1 MSKKKRI
8 VAVISA
14 AAMALGVA
22 AFAGCSRDNGGATA
36 TSVQSV
42 AIDTNGDLIVT
53 FSDGTTRNAGK
64 VKGENGTNGTNG
76 TNGIDGTNGAD
87 GADGIDGADGVS
99 VQDVYVNGN
108 GELIV
113 IFSDGSKH
121 NAGSVRQTDL
131 TLNKV
136 AQFNTGFSSADG
148 GVAEIVKYNK
158 DNGKVYLVNGKMQT
172 LDIISL
178 GVYAENA
185 DELQTDFNEAT
196 DRIDF
201 SKMVAEHSADFE
213 AGFAVGDITSV
224 AVNNELK
231 VVAVALQG
239 AEYYSNGAVVLIDY
253 DGNYVKAYACGV
265 QPDMITFAGNLVLT
279 ANEGEPRMGYADGTA
294 DPKGSVTIIDLSAG
308 VQSGEVT
315 NATFDGFDSQRE
327 ALVNAGVL
335 IKKGANPSA
344 DFEPEYITVS
354 GNYAYVSLQEA
365 NAIATLDLQ
374 TRQFIKVDA
383 LGFKDHSKEENALD
397 LLDDGKIEITTQNVY
412 GVYMPDG
419 IDAFELDGVTYIAT
433 ANEGDARE
441 WGDYSGIT
449 KMTIGSTKVEIL
461 DNNEWDGLDADK
473 AYVLGGRSFSVF
485 RADDMSLVYDSGDA
499 IERAVAN
506 SEYADYFNC
515 SNDKTTLDGRS
526 KKKGPEP
533 ETVLVRYID
542 GRPYAF
548 VGLERV
554 SGVMTFD
561 LTNIKYGE
569 ATFKDYTSTRDYTQ
583 AMAGD
588 VAPEGMD
595 YIEASEKTGGK
606 NVLVVA
612 NENSGTVAFYAV
624 EGEKKSYEMHSTFV
638 EAPAQ
643 NADHLL
649 IYAVGGAGTKV
660 DGPST
665 NDFIAIKNPTDTAIE
680 LTGYKLRYAVGG
692 ATATEWQELALT
704 GTIEADQ
711 VYIVRCAAGNPAG
724 AFSVSRADIEWT
736 SLSISNKTF
745 SLQLVNGDSVVDAL
759 GADADL
765 TDNEVGEGTV
775 ITEYSKQIILIR
787 VNDGDTNNNSLDF
800 ESVSLKGLAADSEIV
815 ITYMAKLGLTA

>member
-1 MSKKKRI
+1 MSKKKKI
-8 VAVISA
+8 VAIISA

-22 AFAGCSRDNGGATA
+22 AFAGCSQDNSGATA
-36 TSVQSV
+36 PSVQSV
-42 AIDTNGDLIVT
+42 AIDTNGNLIVT

-76 TNGIDGTNGAD
+76 V
-87 GADGIDGADGVS
+87 DGVS
-99 VQDVYVNGN
+99 VRDVYVNGN

-113 IFSDGSKH
+113 VFSDGSKH
-121 NAGSVRQTDL
+121 NAGSVKQTNI
-131 TLNKV
+131 TLNK
-136 AQFNTGFSSADG
+136 AAEFNTGFSSAEG

-158 DNGKVYLVNGKMQT
+158 DNGKVYLVNGKTQT
-172 LDIISL
+172 LDIVSL
-178 GVYAENA
+178 GVYTENTE
-185 DELQTDFNEAT
+185 ELQTTFNEVT

-201 SKMVAEHSADFE
+201 NKIVSEHSADFE
-213 AGFAVGDITSV
+213 TGFEVGDITSV
-224 AVNNELK
+224 SINNELK
-231 VVAVALQG
+231 VIAVALQG
-239 AEYYSNGAVVLIDY
+239 SEYYSNGAVVLLDY
-253 DGNYVKAYACGV
+253 DGNYVKAYACGI
-265 QPDMITFAGNLVLT
+265 QPDMVTFAGNLVLT
-279 ANEGEPRMGYADGTA
+279 ANEGEPRLGYAEGTV
-294 DPKGSVTIIDLSAG
+294 DPKGSVTIVDLSAG
-308 VQSGEVT
+308 VQNGIVS
-315 NATFDGFDSQRE
+315 NATLDSFDSQRD
-327 ALVNAGVL
+327 ALVKAGVL
-335 IKKGANPSA
+335 IKKGANPST

-374 TRQFIKVDA
+374 TKQFTKVNA
-383 LGFKDHSKEENALD
+383 LGFKDHSKQENALD
-397 LLDDGKIEITTQNVY
+397 LLDDGKIDINTQDVY

-441 WGDYSGIT
+441 WGDYAGIT
-449 KMTIGSTKVEIL
+449 KKTIGTTKVEIL

-473 AYVLGGRSFSVF
+473 TYILGGRSFSVF
-485 RADDMSLVYDSGDA
+485 KADDMSLVYDSGDA

-506 SEYADYFNC
+506 SEYSAYFNC
-515 SNDKTTLDGRS
+515 SNDKNALDGRS

-533 ETVLVRYID
+533 ETILVRYID
-542 GRPYAF
+542 GKPYAF

-561 LTNIKYGE
+561 LTNLKYGE
-569 ATFKDYTSTRDYTQ
+569 ATLKDFTSTRDYTQ

-595 YIEASEKTGGK
+595 YIEASEKTGNK

-624 EGEKKSYEMHSTFV
+624 ENEKKSYELHSTFI
-638 EAPAQ
+638 EAPVQ

-649 IYAVGGAGTKV
+649 IYAVGGAGGKT

-665 NDFIAIKNPTDTAIE
+665 NDFIAIKNPTSEAID
-680 LTGYKLRYAVGG
+680 LTGYKLKYAVGG
-692 ATATEWQELALT
+692 ATATGWQEIELT
-704 GTIEADQ
+704 GTIEAGQ

-724 AFSVSRADIEWT
+724 AFSVSRADIEWST
-736 SLSISNKTF
+736 LSISNKTF
-745 SLQLVNGDSVVDAL
+745 SLQLVKGETVVDAL

-765 TDNEVGEGTV
+765 TNNEVGEGAV
-775 ITEYSKQIILIR
+775 ITEYSKQIILVR
-787 VNDGDTNNNSLDF
+787 VNDGDKNNNALDF
-800 ESVSLKGLAADSEIV
+800 ESVSLKGLTADSEIV
-815 ITYMAKLGLTA
+815 TTYLSKLGLTA

>member
-1 MSKKKRI
+1 MSKKKKI
-8 VAVISA
+8 VALISA

-22 AFAGCSRDNGGATA
+22 AFAGCSQDNGGATA

-42 AIDTNGDLIVT
+42 AIDTNGNLIVT

-76 TNGIDGTNGAD
+76 V
-87 GADGIDGADGVS
+87 DGVS
-99 VQDVYVNGN
+99 VRDVYVNGN

-113 IFSDGSKH
+113 VFSDGSKH
-121 NAGSVRQTDL
+121 NAGSVKQTNI
-131 TLNKV
+131 TLNK
-136 AQFNTGFSSADG
+136 AAEFNTGFSSAEG

-158 DNGKVYLVNGKMQT
+158 DNGKVYLINGKTQT
-172 LDIISL
+172 LDIVSL
-178 GVYAENA
+178 GVYADNA
-185 DELQTDFNEAT
+185 DELQTTFNEVT

-201 SKMVAEHSADFE
+201 NKIVSEHSADFE
-213 AGFAVGDITSV
+213 TGFEVGDITSV
-224 AVNNELK
+224 SINNELK
-231 VVAVALQG
+231 VIAVALQG
-239 AEYYSNGAVVLIDY
+239 SEYYSNGAVVLLDY

-265 QPDMITFAGNLVLT
+265 QPDMVTFAGNLVLT
-279 ANEGEPRMGYADGTA
+279 ANEGEPRLGYAEGTV

-308 VQSGEVT
+308 VQNGIVS
-315 NATFDGFDSQRE
+315 NATLDSFDSQRD
-327 ALVNAGVL
+327 ALVKAGVL
-335 IKKGANPSA
+335 IKKGANPST

-374 TRQFIKVDA
+374 TKQFIKVNA
-383 LGFKDHSKEENALD
+383 LGFKDHSKQENALD
-397 LLDDGKIEITTQNVY
+397 LLDDGKIDITTQDVY

-449 KMTIGSTKVEIL
+449 KKTIGTTKVEIL
-461 DNNEWDGLDADK
+461 DNNEWDGLDAEK
-473 AYVLGGRSFSVF
+473 TYILGGRSFSVF
-485 RADDMSLVYDSGDA
+485 KADDMSLVYDSGDA

-506 SEYADYFNC
+506 SEYSAYFNC
-515 SNDKTTLDGRS
+515 SNDKNALDGRS

-542 GRPYAF
+542 GKPYAF

-561 LTNIKYGE
+561 LTNLKYGE
-569 ATFKDYTSTRDYTQ
+569 ATLKDYTSTRDYTQ

-595 YIEASEKTGGK
+595 YIEASEKTGNK

-624 EGEKKSYEMHSTFV
+624 ENEKKSYELHSTFV
-638 EAPAQ
+638 EAPVQ

-660 DGPST
+660 DGPAT
-665 NDFIAIKNPTDTAIE
+665 NDFIAIKNPTDSAID
-680 LTGYKLRYAVGG
+680 LTGYKLKYAVGG
-692 ATATEWQELALT
+692 ATATEWQELELT
-704 GTIEADQ
+704 GTIEAGK

-724 AFSVSRADIEWT
+724 AFSVSRADIEWST
-736 SLSISNKTF
+736 LSISNKTF
-745 SLQLVNGDSVVDAL
+745 SLQLVKGETVVDAL

-765 TDNEVGEGTV
+765 TNNEVGEGAL
-775 ITEYSKQIILIR
+775 ITDYSKQIILVR
-787 VNDGDTNNNSLDF
+787 VNDGDKDNNALDF
-800 ESVSLKGLAADSEIV
+800 ESVTLKGLTADSEI
-815 ITYMAKLGLTA
+815 ITTYLAKLGLTA